1 MKRHLLLL
9 YGNFSHKRIAYTNI
23 IITPKGSLASLLHS
37 NQALELF
44 SLRLNIAPSLSWFLK
59 ALLPLNVY
67 FSGWLLY
74 YTLLLSA
81 LDMLLVSKL
90 LVWCTLKLK
99 LPLINFPVALGWL
112 FTCVA
117 RQSWWALC
125 WRHGLGHHCDGE
137 VLTVLLLENIW
148 VGWLLHHL
156 VQRHHTLLT
165 NRAIWISHL
174 YL

>member
-1 MKRHLLLL
+1 MKRHLLLI
-9 YGNFSHKRIAYTNI
+9 YGNFCHKRIAYTNI
-23 IITPKGSLASLLHS
+23 LITPKGSLASLLHS
-37 NQALELF
+37 NQALELLP
-44 SLRLNIAPSLSWFLK
+44 LRLNTPPSLSWFLK
-59 ALLPLNVY
+59 ALLLLNAY
-67 FSGWLLY
+67 RGEWLLH

-81 LDMLLVSKL
+81 LNMLLVNKL

-99 LPLINFPVALGWL
+99 LPLINLPIAFGWL

-117 RQSWWALC
+117 RQSWWAFC
-125 WRHGLGHHCDGE
+125 WRHGLGHHCDRE
-137 VLTVLLLENIW
+137 VFTVLLLESIW
-148 VGWLLHHL
+148 VWWLLQHL